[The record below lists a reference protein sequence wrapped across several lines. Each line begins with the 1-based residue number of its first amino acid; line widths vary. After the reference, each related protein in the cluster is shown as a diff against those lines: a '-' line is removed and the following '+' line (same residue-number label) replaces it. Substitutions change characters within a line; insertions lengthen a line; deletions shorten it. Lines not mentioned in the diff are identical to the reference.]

1 MLNNPN
7 HIPMKRALMVL
18 ALAGGFMLTAKAQI
32 VQTMNLK
39 DGSVMRGYLK
49 CQKGGNNIVFFAEEA
64 VVVMDGQKVRNI
76 SGKKVPFNSL
86 PDEWKHYVG
95 KNELLDRKRELT
107 LSSID
112 TGNMISNVLILEQGK
127 VMKYVELKHD
137 YALRLT
143 DVASVE
149 YAPRDEMQLTGINR
163 IMTVKK
169 VGVVRTLTGQCIKEE
184 PGAVTY
190 LLKEDGVVESID
202 IDDLIKD
209 NSIKNNPNQ
218 PLFEQSKLLDEIRTA
233 DGKVYTGIIT
243 ERNYELANYCFVI
256 TMKTG
261 DVEST
266 QTIWMENVNEICK
279 LPNPD
284 YKEVRDIQLNPGQI
298 MVNRNE
304 VEQESMNEKDGKF
317 VVVPTMKRLTLK
329 MESKELDVDVEAN
342 FRSEKEA
349 ADNYFIKTKQFSK
362 KDKKRR
368 DSFYF
373 TYRDMVES
381 ALAPIE
387 TSTSMNNTTKISY
400 KVKDRGVYV
409 FYNTTTKKAVVIVV
423 E

>member
-1 MLNNPN
+1 
-7 HIPMKRALMVL
+7 MKRTLMII
-18 ALAGGFMLTAKAQI
+18 ALAAGFMLPAKAQI

-39 DGSVMRGYLK
+39 DGSVMHGYLK
-49 CQKGGNNIVFFAEEA
+49 SQKAGNSIVFFAEEA

-76 SGKKVPFNSL
+76 SGKKISFNNLS
-86 PDEWKHYVG
+86 DEWKHYAEE
-95 KNELLDRKRELT
+95 NELLDKKRELT

-127 VMKYVELKHD
+127 MMKYVELKHD

-149 YAPRDEMQLTGINR
+149 YAPRDEMLLTGINR
-163 IMTVKK
+163 IMTVKSG
-169 VGVVRTLTGQCIKEE
+169 GVVRTFTGQCIKED

-202 IDDLIKD
+202 MGDLMKD
-209 NSIKNNPNQ
+209 NSVKNNPIQ
-218 PLFEQSKLLDEIRTA
+218 PLFEQSKLLDEIRTK
-233 DGKVYTGIIT
+233 DGSVYTGIIT

-266 QTIWMENVNEICK
+266 QTVWMENVSEICK

-284 YKEVRDIQLNPGQI
+284 YKEVRDILLNLGQI

-304 VEQESMNEKDGKF
+304 VEQETLNEKEGMF
-317 VVVPTMKRLTLK
+317 VVAPAMKRLALK
-329 MESKELDVDVEAN
+329 MDGRELDIVVEAN
-342 FRSEKEA
+342 FKNDKDAS
-349 ADNYFIKTKQFSK
+349 DNYFIKTKPFSN
-362 KDKKRR
+362 KDKKRK
-368 DSFYF
+368 DCFYF
-373 TYRDMVES
+373 TYRDMIES

-400 KVKDRGVYV
+400 KVKDKGVYV
-409 FYNTTTKKAVVIVV
+409 FYNTNTKKAVVIVV